1 MGDTEGERAKE
12 ARDADEKKEVAEL
25 TERAHHQQRD
35 YSRKEDDR
43 HKNVTH
49 GLGLH
54 VHATNTHRL
63 LLFLS
68 KSMEVNVGDERE
80 QDIVNRNDRSSLS
93 HSPNPTRTCAC

>member
-12 ARDADEKKEVAEL
+12 ARDADEKKEVGEL
-25 TERAHHQQRD
+25 RERPHPQKRNNAG
-35 YSRKEDDR
+35 KEDDR

-49 GLGLH
+49 GLRLH

-80 QDIVNRNDRSSLS
+80 QDIVNGNDRSSLS

>member
-35 YSRKEDDR
+35 NARKKDDR

-49 GLGLH
+49 GLRLH

-68 KSMEVNVGDERE
+68 KSMEVNVGD
-80 QDIVNRNDRSSLS
+80 IVNGNDRSSLS